1 MKKISLLAQT
11 KTGMLA
17 LAISTV
23 LVGGTVVLG
32 VQFVTQQIQIAQ
44 AKQRQELLQEINKL
58 ITDATAKYFAI
69 GVSIDSYKDL
79 NAKHKALLT
88 LAELSGQ
95 QNTIQTAASVKRL
108 VQETQQQV
116 EQNIVAT
123 KTAQE
128 ALQKFVATHP
138 DFMKSTSPQ
147 MQAAVDSI
155 LAMDV
160 QRDAQNQAQQPQQ
173 PQQPSFFPF

>member
-1 MKKISLLAQT
+1 MKNISPLVQT
-11 KTGMLA
+11 KTGVLA

-58 ITDATAKYFAI
+58 IADATAKYFAV

-79 NAKHKALLT
+79 KAKHEALLS

-95 QNTIQTAASVKRL
+95 QNIVQSAANVKRL
-108 VQETQQQV
+108 VQETQQGV
-116 EQNIVAT
+116 EQNIVET

-128 ALQKFVATHP
+128 TLQKFVATHQ
-138 DFMKSTSPQ
+138 DFMKSVSPQ

-155 LAMDV
+155 LGMDI
-160 QRDAQNQAQQPQQ
+160 QRDAQNQIAQQPQ
-173 PQQPSFFPF
+173 QQPSFFPF